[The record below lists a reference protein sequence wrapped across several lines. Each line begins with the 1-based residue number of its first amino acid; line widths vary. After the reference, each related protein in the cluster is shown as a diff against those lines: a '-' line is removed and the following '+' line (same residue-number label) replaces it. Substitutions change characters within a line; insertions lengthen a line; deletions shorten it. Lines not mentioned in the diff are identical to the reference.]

1 MCCPAQVS
9 QLSVRNPA
17 ARDIPVQLAVTQSEV
32 HAAHYGGE
40 TTSRQVTFRE
50 PVSNS
55 EMDDPESEVNQ
66 NERESSANW
75 GSGSS
80 PYTTAIDDPSSS
92 YSPFLPPVL
101 EEPSS
106 SFSEGNFYFTFSF
119 AIQS

>member
-9 QLSVRNPA
+9 RLSVRNPA

-66 NERESSANW
+66 NER